1 MSAARTIKTGAWV
14 AIAALLLLMAT
25 LLSYQYFVKGT
36 DNQYMSG
43 MKIGDPFRL
52 IDHNGDVIT
61 DAAMSGKPTA
71 VFFGFTHCPEVC
83 PTTLYELAGWLDIL
97 GDEGKDINSYF
108 ITIDPERDTPQIMK
122 SYVENFT
129 DRIVGITGSPKDVLK
144 LAKSWHVY
152 WKKIP
157 LDDDDYTMDHSASI
171 FLIDA
176 KGHFKGTISF
186 GENPDIALQKLK
198 NLANG

>member
-14 AIAALLLLMAT
+14 AIAALLLFVAT
-25 LLSYQYFVKGT
+25 VLSYQYFIKGT

-52 IDHNGDVIT
+52 IDHNGDLIT

-83 PTTLYELAGWLDIL
+83 PTTLYELASWLDAL
-97 GDEGKDINSYF
+97 GDDGKDINSYF
-108 ITIDPERDTPQIMK
+108 ITIDPERDTPQVMK

-171 FLIDA
+171 FLVDA

-186 GENPDIALQKLK
+186 GENPEIALQKLK
-198 NLANG
+198 NLASS

>member
-25 LLSYQYFVKGT
+25 LLSYQYFIKGT
-36 DNQYMSG
+36 DSQYMSG
-43 MKIGDPFRL
+43 MKIGEPFKL
-52 IDHNGDVIT
+52 IDHNGDTIT
-61 DAAMSGKPTA
+61 EEAFSGKPTA

-171 FLIDA
+171 FLVDA

-186 GENPDIALQKLK
+186 GESSDTAIQKLE
-198 NLANG
+198 NLAKG